1 MNLQKTLFLNK
12 APCSPN
18 PCQNNFGCSNFDNNT
33 VPYYLCNCANGYTG
47 YDCEIC
53 NKLK

>member
-1 MNLQKTLFLNK
+1 LN
-12 APCSPN
+12 
-18 PCQNNFGCSNFDNNT
+18 NNT

-53 NKLK
+53 N